1 MADANLCKDG
11 TLTKVLFYVLNAY
24 DIFQNILQT
33 RSHSVSSPRHLSTM
47 TTTQNNLHPS
57 SYSSYVYVVVAAP
70 GLFHNNMAWPKRQTY
85 LHDNRP
91 RYATTVSIVLFLDE
105 VNWEKHT
112 VTGVSHCVC
121 GTNKV
126 PLQFHSIP

>member
-11 TLTKVLFYVLNAY
+11 NESTFLRTKR
-24 DIFQNILQT
+24 I
-33 RSHSVSSPRHLSTM
+33 RHFSKHTSNPVAQCLVATPST